1 MIKIFLVDDHKMVR
15 EGVKQLL
22 TLSNAFEIVGEA
34 SNGKE
39 FLDNVEDSEFDVLL
53 LDLNMPI
60 MSGIEVLTELKK
72 MNKSIKI
79 IILTI
84 HNNISYMEKA
94 MKLGASGYVLKDSSI
109 GVLEETIK
117 DVYNGKKVI
126 DPVLLDEI
134 RKYDEHINNR
144 NKLTNREEEI
154 LKAIVKGL
162 SNKEIAEKFNI
173 TEQTV
178 KNHIVNLFRKIQ
190 VTDRTQA
197 AVYAIKMKIIDL

>member
-84 HNNISYMEKA
+84 HNNISYMEKT